1 MKNNLHCF
9 WVVLICSLKVALINS
24 FLGIG
29 TVFQWIKGIIDKILG
44 FGVLFGFI
52 AISFLFV
59 SISWVFNWVVEN
71 VEITISH

>member
-9 WVVLICSLKVALINS
+9 WVVLICSLKVALINI
-24 FLGIG
+24 FLCIG
-29 TVFQWIKGIIDKILG
+29 MAFQWIGKTIDMILG

-52 AISFLFV
+52 AIGFLFV
-59 SISWVFNWVVEN
+59 SIFGVFNWIVEN